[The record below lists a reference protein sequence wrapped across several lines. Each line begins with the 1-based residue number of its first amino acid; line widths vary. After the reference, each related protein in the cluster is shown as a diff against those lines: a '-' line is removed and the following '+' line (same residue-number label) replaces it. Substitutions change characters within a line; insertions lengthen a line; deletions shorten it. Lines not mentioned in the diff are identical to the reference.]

1 MENNQNDNDNNDEDN
16 FFEVETTK
24 NDYEKIS
31 KLGSGAYGTVYKARM
46 KKNQKIV
53 AIKRIKIN
61 LDTEGIPSS
70 ALREISIL
78 RNLRH
83 ENIEKILDII
93 TTETKLYMVLE
104 FMEFDL
110 QSFFEKLSEEPKIT
124 NYSHEELTKII
135 LRQILKGVEYLH
147 SKKIIHRDLK
157 PQNILIN
164 KDLLVKLGDFGLSR
178 KISYEKRPYTQEVLS
193 LWYRAPELLMGS
205 NIYDEGIDIWS
216 IGCIFGFMVLKSTL
230 FEGEN
235 EIDQLNKIMQF
246 LGTPNFN
253 QIPYYN
259 NLNVN
264 NNQFIYYPPADF
276 NEKFSNLDDYG
287 KDLLKRML
295 NYNPELRISC
305 KDALAHPYFQNKN
318 ENEDINSI

>member
-1 MENNQNDNDNNDEDN
+1 MENNNEDN
-16 FFEVETTK
+16 FFEEETTK

-31 KLGSGAYGTVYKARM
+31 KLGSGAYGSVYKARM

-53 AIKRIKIN
+53 AIKRIKID

-78 RNLRH
+78 RNLHH

-164 KDLLVKLGDFGLSR
+164 RDLLVKLADFGLSR
-178 KISYEKRPYTQEVLS
+178 KISFEKKPYTQEVLS

-216 IGCIFGFMVLKSTL
+216 IGCIFAFMVLKNTL
-230 FEGEN
+230 FEGES

-264 NNQFIYYPPADF
+264 NNQFMYYPPADF
-276 NEKFSNLDDYG
+276 NEKFNNLDDCG
-287 KDLLKRML
+287 KDLLKKML
-295 NYNPELRISC
+295 NYDPELRISC
-305 KDALAHPYFQNKN
+305 KEALNHPYFQNKD
-318 ENEDINSI
+318 ENYDINRI